1 MSTIFLFNL
10 FGSGATSLKLSSSI
24 DSKHS
29 EICSSNFGRVKFVGH
44 EVGEEDEEVILSV
57 SCETLLH
64 AALLVL
70 QAVSNSNE
78 STVRDDKV
86 R

>member
-1 MSTIFLFNL
+1 MSTIFLLNL
-10 FGSGATSLKLSSSI
+10 FDTGATSLKLLSFI
-24 DSKHS
+24 DSKYS

-44 EVGEEDEEVILSV
+44 EVGEGDEEAILSV

-78 STVRDDKV
+78 STVCDDKV